1 VHNGEAWLNGV
12 LQALAQQDYP
22 GLEVLVV
29 DNASTDGSRALLER
43 RVPAQRRLRTE
54 RNTGFGRAVH
64 AAMRQPMVAEADYV
78 LLLHDDLLLAP
89 DAVSRLVAAL
99 EEDPTC
105 AVAGPKLRDWREE
118 PTLQQA
124 GMTIDRLGRAESGV
138 DRGELDQGQA
148 DVDRDVLY
156 VSTAGMLLRADVF
169 RELRG
174 FDARMPAMRDD
185 LDYCWRAWLAG
196 WRVRVVPEAVGYHAS
211 AGSRAE
217 RALWS
222 PRSAQPRYLAERHT
236 LAIQLKC
243 AGGLRLAW
251 LVPLLVLVGLG
262 KVIAFS
268 LVRRFAEAGA
278 TLRAYAWNLQQL
290 PRTLRLRR
298 AVQRRRM
305 RSERELAALFAPGLP
320 RFAEYW
326 SAARDRLS
334 SSETPS
340 ILTEDGPVAAP
351 AGDDSPALVRFV
363 RRHPA
368 AALGAV
374 LAVAY
379 LVGLVPLL
387 GAGQLGG
394 GQVAAWPGE
403 ATALLRAYASPL
415 AGEPLPGEVA
425 ASPIQALLGGLALLG
440 GGSAWLAQRL
450 VVLGLLPVA
459 WLAAVRAGRL
469 VTSRSGPRALGATL
483 YVLSPPV
490 LGTLAAG
497 RLGELFVAAVLP
509 AIVLLTA
516 RVAGPGTARERAWRA
531 TALLGLLVA
540 VAVAASPGVGGVLVA
555 LTLLGGLVA
564 AVWPSAERV
573 GYPLLRLGVAVGGA
587 AAILLPWLWSVA
599 TTPGAELVD
608 APVAELPAWR
618 ALALVPAVVP
628 SAVGPTGIVTIALAV
643 AVVVLALL
651 LGLRLRPLP
660 VAALAAVLVA
670 SSAAAWGAGLAG
682 ASPLWAPGL
691 LLGGSL
697 ALGGLAVVAA
707 RTVGPALRSR
717 AFGLSQLA
725 VVVGAVVLVG
735 GLGVGI
741 AGVAASPWDGLDREA
756 ELLPPFVG
764 ADDERVGPYRVLLID
779 VADGAL
785 EWEVTGPAGPSIL
798 AFGAIPGPE
807 VTAFLEDGLAEMAA
821 GDPDAGAALGAASVR
836 YVVLTG
842 EARSEL
848 DGALLRQPDLEPLA
862 AGAGRVL
869 ANRAWL
875 PRAAVLPSEP
885 AERVLEPGSPGDLT
899 AWEEGGMRSTGVDR
913 YEGVAGG
920 DGLLLLAEAGDPWEA
935 TTRDGGALERVE
947 GDRSLPAA
955 FALPDDAT
963 LITLEPAF
971 DVEHAAGVGVQAAV
985 ALILLSLL
993 LRPPGFAQ
1001 ARQPRAAVAEPAD
1014 LVAAGALQATE
1025 PIVLPPDDVPE
1036 PDETVAPPEYAEL
1049 AETDAPPPP
1058 EAEASAAR
1066 PPRAAPGD
1074 DEGPASAEVDGPAD
1088 AEVEGPGDADAGEAP
1103 EAERAG
1109 PGEPGDADAGEA
1121 PEAERA
1127 GPGEP
1132 ADADAGEAPEAERAG
1147 PGEPAG
1153 AEVEGPGDADA
1164 EESQP
1169 EDAEDD
1175 EPLPRGRRF
1184 APRPDDEGGRA

>member
-1 VHNGEAWLNGV
+1 GTGCAHAPEGPPISDPVVTRAAPRVAAVLVVHDGEAWLGGV

-29 DNASTDGSRALLER
+29 DNASTDGSSALLER
-43 RVPAQRRLRTE
+43 RVPAQRRLRTG

-105 AVAGPKLRDWREE
+105 AVVGPKLREWREE
-118 PTLQQA
+118 ATLQQA

-196 WRVRVVPEAVGYHAS
+196 WRVRVVPEAVGYHAA
-211 AGSRAE
+211 AGGRGQ

-236 LAIQLKC
+236 LATQLKC

-251 LVPLLVLVGLG
+251 LVPLLLVVGLG
-262 KVIAFS
+262 KTIAFS

-298 AVQRRRM
+298 GVQRRRV
-305 RSERELAALFAPGLP
+305 RSERELAALLAPGLP
-320 RFAEYW
+320 RLAEYW

-340 ILTEDGPVAAP
+340 ILTEEGPVAAP
-351 AGDDSPALVRFV
+351 VGDDGPALLRFA

-368 AALGAV
+368 AALGAL

-379 LVGLVPLL
+379 LIGLVPLL
-387 GAGQLGG
+387 GAGQLAG
-394 GQVAAWPGE
+394 GQVAAWPAE

-415 AGEPLPGEVA
+415 AGEALPGAVA

-459 WLAAVRAGRL
+459 WLAAVRAGLL

-497 RLGELFVAAVLP
+497 RLAELFVAAVLP

-516 RVAGPGTARERAWRA
+516 RAAGPGTARDRAWRA

-540 VAVAASPGVGGVLVA
+540 VAVAASPGVGGALVA
-555 LTLLGGLVA
+555 LTLLGGLA
-564 AVWPSAERV
+564 AALWPGAERV
-573 GYPLLRLGVAVGGA
+573 GYPLLRLAVAVVGA
-587 AAILLPWLWSVA
+587 AVILLPWLWSVA
-599 TTPGAELVD
+599 TTPGADLVT
-608 APVAELPAWR
+608 APVVELPAWR
-618 ALALVPAVVP
+618 ALALVPEVVP
-628 SAVGPTGIVTIALAV
+628 SAVGVTGIVTIALAV
-643 AVVVLALL
+643 AVVALALL

-660 VAALAAVLVA
+660 VAALAAALVA
-670 SSAAAWGAGLAG
+670 TAAAAWGAAQAG

-717 AFGLSQLA
+717 AFGLAQLT
-725 VVVGAVVLVG
+725 VVVGALVLVG
-735 GLGVGI
+735 GLGLGI
-741 AGVAASPWDGLDREA
+741 AGLAASPWDGLEREA
-756 ELLPPFVG
+756 ELLPPFVA
-764 ADDERVGPYRVLLID
+764 ADEERLGSYRVLLVD
-779 VADGAL
+779 VADDAL
-785 EWEVTGPAGPSIL
+785 EWEVIGPDGPSIL
-798 AFGAIPGPE
+798 GFGTIPGPE
-807 VTAFLEDGLAEMAA
+807 VTGFLEDGLAEMAA

-842 EARSEL
+842 EARTEL
-848 DGALLRQPDLEPLA
+848 DEALLRQADLEPLA
-862 AGAGRVL
+862 TGAGRVL
-869 ANRAWL
+869 VNRAWL
-875 PRAAVLPSEP
+875 PRAAFLPGEP
-885 AERVLEPGSPGDLT
+885 AERIIEPGSPGDLT
-899 AWEEGGMRSTGVDR
+899 AWEEAGLRSTGVDR

-935 TTRDGGALERVE
+935 RTRDGGALERVE
-947 GDRSLPAA
+947 GDRALPAA
-955 FALPDDAT
+955 FALPEEAT

-971 DVEHAAGVGVQAAV
+971 DAEHAAGVGAQAAA

-1001 ARQPRAAVAEPAD
+1001 ARQPQAPVAEPAD
-1014 LVAAGALQATE
+1014 LVAAGALKVTE
-1025 PIVLPPDDVPE
+1025 PIVLPPDDVPA

-1058 EAEASAAR
+1058 GSEASPAADDAER
-1066 PPRAAPGD
+1066 DGAD
-1074 DEGPASAEVDGPAD
+1074 DESGVADVERDEADDEPGVAD
-1088 AEVEGPGDADAGEAP
+1088 AEPDVAERDGSGDVEPEVGDAEPDV
-1103 EAERAG
+1103 AERDG
-1109 PGEPGDADAGEA
+1109 SDDVEPEVGDAEPDAA
-1121 PEAERA
+1121 
-1127 GPGEP
+1127 EP
-1132 ADADAGEAPEAERAG
+1132 AEPER
-1147 PGEPAG
+1147 
-1153 AEVEGPGDADA
+1153 D
-1164 EESQP
+1164 
-1169 EDAEDD
+1169 
-1175 EPLPRGRRF
+1175 
-1184 APRPDDEGGRA
+1184 